1 MRFLTLM
8 IAVLALLSV
17 AYISFKAPSYAAV
30 FGDDATV
37 ARMDAA
43 HR

>member
-8 IAVLALLSV
+8 IAVL
-17 AYISFKAPSYAAV
+17 APSYAAV

-37 ARMDAA
+37 AQLDAA